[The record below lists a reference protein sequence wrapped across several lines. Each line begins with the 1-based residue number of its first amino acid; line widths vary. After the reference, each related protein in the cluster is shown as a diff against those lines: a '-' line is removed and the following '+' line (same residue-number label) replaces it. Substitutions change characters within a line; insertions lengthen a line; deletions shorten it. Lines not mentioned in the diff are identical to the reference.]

1 MSNPILALIPSG
13 YKATKV
19 YSVLP
24 SDGSGDL
31 TYDRN
36 TPTDGT
42 RVRKDGLI
50 ELMGN
55 DIPRLNWL
63 NSDCPS
69 LLIEP
74 ARTNRQVRSEQFSD
88 AAWTKKADI
97 TVTANQVTAP
107 TGELT
112 ADKIQRGSTINTNNF
127 LFDNVNKSASSA
139 LDACTSVFV
148 KQGEGD
154 FFAFRAQGSGLNQV
168 NGIYQF
174 SNNTLTTSAD
184 GSGFTVTSSKVENY
198 GSGWYR
204 LSIVYNTDTAAT
216 ITTVFSPRGTTGDV
230 DDTDTSTSAFVYLWG
245 CQVEEG
251 ASLTSYIETPADA
264 AVTRNLETCKIA
276 DFSSM
281 PSSYPITVYGEV
293 IPNELSST
301 SYAFS
306 LLKDVDTNANYYL
319 ALLLRNTSTVK
330 IVRRDT
336 DTTASNS
343 ISHTLSAGTPF
354 KFAVCF
360 QNETDFKYS
369 FDGLSAVTVTSSD
382 TVTWD
387 YPDVLLGALRLS
399 ADTGKRNPI
408 KEFRLYDTELTDAEL
423 KELTT

>member
-251 ASLTSYIETPADA
+251 ASLTSYIETTSGTA
-264 AVTRNLETCKIA
+264 TRNA
-276 DFSSM
+276 DVCSITT
-281 PSSYPITVYGEV
+281 PSGV
-293 IPNELSST
+293 
-301 SYAFS
+301 
-306 LLKDVDTNANYYL
+306 
-319 ALLLRNTSTVK
+319 VK
-330 IVRRDT
+330 ITETFAD
-336 DTTASNS
+336 DTTNVITS
-343 ISHTLSAGTPF
+343 IPTT
-354 KFAVCF
+354 
-360 QNETDFKYS
+360 Y
-369 FDGLSAVTVTSSD
+369 TVSE
-382 TVTWD
+382 
-387 YPDVLLGALRLS
+387 
-399 ADTGKRNPI
+399 GKI
-408 KEFRLYDTELTDAEL
+408 K
-423 KELTT
+423 KVIMI

>member
-1 MSNPILALIPSG
+1 MSKPILALIPSG
-13 YKATKV
+13 QKATKV

-24 SDGSGDL
+24 SDGSGDF
-31 TYDRN
+31 TFARTGDA
-36 TPTDGT
+36 T

-50 ELMGN
+50 EAVATTV
-55 DIPRLNWL
+55 PRLDWL
-63 NSDCPS
+63 NSDCPN

-74 ARTNRQVRSEQFSD
+74 ARTNRQVRSEKFNN
-88 AAWTKKADI
+88 AAWTKQADL
-97 TVTANQVTAP
+97 TVTADQVTAP

-112 ADKIQRGSTINTNNF
+112 ADKIQRGSTVAGNNY
-127 LFDNVNKSASSA
+127 LSDASSKSSSA
-139 LDACTSVFV
+139 QLDACTSVFV

-154 FFAFRAQGSGLNQV
+154 FFAFRIQ
-168 NGIYQF
+168 GIYPNRADAIFQF
-174 SNNTLTTSAD
+174 SNTTLTTSVAGAD
-184 GSGFTVTSSKVENY
+184 FTVASSKVENY
-198 GSGWYR
+198 GNGWYR
-204 LSIVYNTDTAAT
+204 LSVVYNTDAAAT
-216 ITTVFSPRGTTGDV
+216 ITSLFSPRGTTGQIDV
-230 DDTDTSTSAFVYLWG
+230 SDTSTSAFVYLWG

-251 ASLTSYIETPADA
+251 ATLTSYIETASVIA
-264 AVTRNLETCKIA
+264 TRNLETCKIA

-281 PSSYPITVYGEV
+281 PSNYPITVYGEV

-336 DTTASNS
+336 DTSASNS
-343 ISHTLSAGTPF
+343 ISHTLSVGTPF